1 MRKGI
6 WRCSRCEFW
15 WYWSTNRGV
24 ERLDR
29 KCRKCNHRVQAKLDR
44 RPGNRGRHRTDMIHE
59 YPAYRPDSTI
69 MSELRARN
77 STRARRKASE
87 DRALGFIPARF
98 VKAARIDAKT
108 QELMR
113 ESQGDPTQEDDVDE

>member
-1 MRKGI
+1 
-6 WRCSRCEFW
+6 
-15 WYWSTNRGV
+15 
-24 ERLDR
+24 
-29 KCRKCNHRVQAKLDR
+29 
-44 RPGNRGRHRTDMIHE
+44 
-59 YPAYRPDSTI
+59 

-113 ESQGDPTQEDDVDE
+113 KSQGDPTQEDDVDE